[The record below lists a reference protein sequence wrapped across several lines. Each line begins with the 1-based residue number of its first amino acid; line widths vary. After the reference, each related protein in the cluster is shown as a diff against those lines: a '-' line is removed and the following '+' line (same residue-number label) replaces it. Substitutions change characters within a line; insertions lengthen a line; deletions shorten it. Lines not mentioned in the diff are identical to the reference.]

1 MIMKKVKKMKEMKV
15 RKNYRNVWLEDERM
29 EQQFPELVKHF
40 SYGGKGWAEDDE
52 TILNL
57 YGLEFKK
64 EKHVSFYSTSQDV
77 AKIINR
83 CAKAILKM
91 RIITNND
98 GSISGVEFIISKSA
112 FRNPM
117 NAFNTKYVPD
127 TLYETLDPNDK
138 KFGRMIDSERIKK
151 MQEGRK
157 NGKTET
163 QT

>member
-1 MIMKKVKKMKEMKV
+1 MKEMKV
-15 RKNYRNVWLEDERM
+15 RKNFRNVWLDNERM

-57 YGLEFKK
+57 YGFDFKK
-64 EKHVSFYSTSQDV
+64 DKHVSFYSTSQDV

-91 RIITNND
+91 KIITHSD
-98 GSISGVEFIISKSA
+98 GSISGVEFIISKNA

-127 TLYETLDPNDK
+127 TLYETLDPGNDPR
-138 KFGRMIDSERIKK
+138 FGRKLQNNVEQIKK
-151 MQEGRK
+151 MQKGRI
-157 NGKTET
+157 NDETETET
-163 QT
+163 Q

>member
-1 MIMKKVKKMKEMKV
+1 MKVVKKMKV
-15 RKNYRNVWLEDERM
+15 RKNYRDVWLETERM

-40 SYGGKGWAEDDE
+40 SYGGKGWGEDDE

-64 EKHVSFYSTSQDV
+64 EKNISFYSTSQDV

-83 CAKAILKM
+83 SAKAIRKM
-91 RIITNND
+91 RINTDND
-98 GSISGVEFIISKSA
+98 GSISGVEFLISRDA

-127 TLYETLDPNDK
+127 TLYETLDPGDK
-138 KFGRMIDSERIKK
+138 KHGSQMTEERKQK

-157 NGKTET
+157 NGKNGKT
-163 QT
+163 